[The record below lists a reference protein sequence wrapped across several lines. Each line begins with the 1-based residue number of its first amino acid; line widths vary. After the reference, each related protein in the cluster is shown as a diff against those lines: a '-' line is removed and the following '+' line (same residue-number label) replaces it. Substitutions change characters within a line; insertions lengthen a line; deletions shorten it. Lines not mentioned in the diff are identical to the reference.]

1 MKSKIYYWSP
11 FVSEVATVKSVINS
25 AYSVNKYLN
34 KKYESYIIDVFGEF
48 EKFEKEIKTKNI
60 KLIKF
65 PKSNIINFFPNP
77 GFLRSR
83 VLYIFIFFRYFFP
96 LLSLLKKDP
105 PKIFMIHLVTSLPLF
120 INFFFKIKT
129 KLVLRVSGLPKL
141 NIFRRFFWKFTFTKV
156 DIITTPTK
164 ATLNDLMQ
172 QKITESKKI
181 LLLRDP
187 IIVSKDIIL
196 KKNSNLI
203 DEQIRPNEYFISIGR
218 LSKQKNF
225 IFLINNMKD
234 YLTKND
240 MIKLIIIGEGEDK
253 EKLLKLIEQYKLEKQ
268 ILLLG
273 FKKNIF
279 KYLKN
284 AKAFILTSLWEDPG
298 FVILEAAYLNIPII
312 SSDCPNGPKEIL
324 DNGKGG
330 FLFKN
335 NNEND
340 FKDKFKD
347 FLNTDS
353 LEMIK
358 KKIMVKKKTKKFSIY
373 NHSKNLEK
381 ILHNL
386 I

>member
-1 MKSKIYYWSP
+1 MKNKIYYWSP

-25 AYSVNKYLN
+25 AYSVNRYLN

-48 EKFEKEIKTKNI
+48 EKFESEIKSKNI
-60 KLIKF
+60 KIIKF
-65 PKSNIINFFPNP
+65 KKSNIINFFPKP

-83 VLYIFIFFRYFFP
+83 ILYIFIFLRYFFP
-96 LLSLLKKDP
+96 LLFLLKKNP
-105 PKIFMIHLVTSLPLF
+105 PKILMIHLVTSLPLF

-129 KLVLRVSGLPKL
+129 KVILRVSGLPKL
-141 NIFRRFFWKFTFTKV
+141 NILRRFFWKLVLNKV
-156 DIITTPTK
+156 HLITTPTE
-164 ATLNDLMQ
+164 ATLNDLTN
-172 QKITESKKI
+172 QKIVERKKI
-181 LLLRDP
+181 LVLRDP

-196 KKNSNLI
+196 KKNSNFTDGEIPL
-203 DEQIRPNEYFISIGR
+203 NEYFISIGR

-225 IFLINNMKD
+225 FFLIKNMKD
-234 YLTKND
+234 YLIRNDTK
-240 MIKLIIIGEGEDK
+240 KLIIIGEGEDK
-253 EKLLKLIEQYKLEKQ
+253 KKLLNLIDEYKLEKQ
-268 ILLLG
+268 IFLLG

-284 AKAFILTSLWEDPG
+284 AKAFILTSFWEDPG